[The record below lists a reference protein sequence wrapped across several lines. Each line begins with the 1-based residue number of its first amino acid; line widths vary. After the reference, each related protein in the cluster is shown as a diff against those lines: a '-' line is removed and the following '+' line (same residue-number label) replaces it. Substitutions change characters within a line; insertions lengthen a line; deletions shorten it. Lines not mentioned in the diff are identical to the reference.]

1 MSCSVFQK
9 LSPVLEGQPW
19 FKYDMHH
26 VLWEPRLGARRFFEL
41 YAETWRRSILNTS
54 GEKSWIEW
62 MRQVR
67 PAQIPYLTRVLM
79 RTQRMMKAEA
89 YMKEHEEAQ
98 RIAPLRSA
106 PPQALA
112 AS

>member
-1 MSCSVFQK
+1 
-9 LSPVLEGQPW
+9 
-19 FKYDMHH
+19 
-26 VLWEPRLGARRFFEL
+26 
-41 YAETWRRSILNTS
+41 
-54 GEKSWIEW
+54 

-67 PAQIPYLTRVLM
+67 PSQIPYLTRVLM
-79 RTQRMMKAEA
+79 RTQRMMKAGA